1 MQTFYDPNNW
11 PHPDWW
17 DRMGMSERIQ
27 AVAKYHQAQ
36 KDLNGSNA
44 AINEHLHAIAHV
56 IVENLLM
63 SGRRSMLRPVL
74 EKLMRQGLT
83 RHQAIHAIASV
94 LFDHVTEELRDR
106 KHCDRMAGYLAKLNQ
121 LDAIAWARRGEVLK
135 DPHLAQPA
143 TK

>member
-1 MQTFYDPNNW
+1 MQTFYDPDNW

-27 AVAKYHQAQ
+27 AVAEYHQAHNGF
-36 KDLNGSNA
+36 NGSNT

-56 IVENLLM
+56 MVENLLM

-94 LFDHVTEELRDR
+94 IFDHVTEELRDG
-106 KHCDRMAGYLAKLNQ
+106 KHCDRMATYLAKLEQ
-121 LDAIAWARRGEVLK
+121 VDAIAWARRGEIIADERL
-135 DPHLAQPA
+135 QPLVI
-143 TK
+143 K